1 MDWEEHVPSS
11 PDSSE
16 SSDPETED
24 YYASSE
30 YSNDSADLFTT
41 SPFSDPTPRND
52 SATPQWSFYRNA
64 SPPLPLPSPI
74 HPAFRADPFSI
85 SYQTNTG
92 EPRPEVTH
100 WLPSEPIPRLRSPIN
115 LPPRSTQ
122 QPPPLSPKHASHGT
136 QQKGKLT
143 NIFHFGVHN
152 TSPFN
157 PSSNQPPPAPTQPHT
172 KSKLTRIRGSLANL
186 NLSTRLRSLAGTK
199 RSREDSTSHTDYD
212 SSGPSPLKAARI
224 AVDDQPPTRVHEANA
239 RLQDALAR
247 PPRNRAGIARD
258 ELRSSIQG
266 FETPRPAPSR
276 PPPRQNEHALET
288 LEGRVRG
295 AVAPVPV
302 PMGLQAPGS
311 SPFQAEE
318 VAFLRRC
325 ILLAEGG
332 GLISRSLGV
341 VEMGGL
347 VDGGSGGVGRKGG
360 WL

>member
-1 MDWEEHVPSS
+1 MAILEIPDEEQRPLITDWEEHVPSS

-41 SPFSDPTPRND
+41 SPFADPTPRND
-52 SATPQWSFYRNA
+52 SATHQWSFHRNA

-143 NIFHFGVHN
+143 NIFHFGTH
-152 TSPFN
+152 TPSPFN
-157 PSSNQPPPAPTQPHT
+157 PSSNQPPPAPTQNNS
-172 KSKLTRIRGSLANL
+172 KSKINRIRGSLASL

-224 AVDDQPPTRVHEANA
+224 TVNDQPPTRIREASA
-239 RLQDALAR
+239 RLQHALAR
-247 PPRNRAGIARD
+247 PHRVVAGD
-258 ELRSSIQG
+258 ELRSSMQY

-276 PPPRQNEHALET
+276 PPRRQNEQTLET
-288 LEGRVRG
+288 LEGRLPGPFTTV
-295 AVAPVPV
+295 PVPV
-302 PMGLQAPGS
+302 GLQTPGS

-325 ILLAEGG
+325 ILLAERGDW
-332 GLISRSLGV
+332 V
-341 VEMGGL
+341 
-347 VDGGSGGVGRKGG
+347 
-360 WL
+360 

>member
-16 SSDPETED
+16 FSDPETED

-122 QPPPLSPKHASHGT
+122 QPRPLPPNYTEHRAQP
-136 QQKGKLT
+136 KGKLT
-143 NIFHFGVHN
+143 NIFHFGTHT

-157 PSSNQPPPAPTQPHT
+157 PSSSQPPPAPP
-172 KSKLTRIRGSLANL
+172 KSKINRIRSSLANL

-199 RSREDSTSHTDYD
+199 RSREDSTDYD
-212 SSGPSPLKAARI
+212 SSSPSPLKAARI
-224 AVDDQPPTRVHEANA
+224 TVNDQPPTRIREANA

-247 PPRNRAGIARD
+247 PRLVHSPD
-258 ELRSSIQG
+258 ELRRRQYNPARD

-276 PPPRQNEHALET
+276 PPPRQNEQTLET
-288 LEGRVRG
+288 LEGRLPGPFTTV
-295 AVAPVPV
+295 PVPV
-302 PMGLQAPGS
+302 GLQTPGS

-325 ILLAEGG
+325 ILLAERGEDAV
-332 GLISRSLGV
+332 GLNCV
-341 VEMGGL
+341 
-347 VDGGSGGVGRKGG
+347 
-360 WL
+360 